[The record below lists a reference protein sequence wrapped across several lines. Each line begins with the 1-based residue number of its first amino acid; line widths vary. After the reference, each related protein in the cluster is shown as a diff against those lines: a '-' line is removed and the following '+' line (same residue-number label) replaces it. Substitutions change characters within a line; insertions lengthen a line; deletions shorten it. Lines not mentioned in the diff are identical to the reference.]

1 MLFPFEASFLVIAV
15 LVQMS
20 QWNDC
25 VLNGNDGNS
34 AMTHGGERHFGY
46 TGLRKHSGG
55 VNSSDIMFLG
65 ASGKARPAFSA
76 VTIRWHF
83 ARRRVRVRGCLSLHL
98 LHLLSLASHWLLSA
112 SSIPLLNF
120 CNFLPPALH
129 PLLMWT
135 ILTRRTSAIRHAELG
150 SAV

>member
-1 MLFPFEASFLVIAV
+1 MFFSLKASSLVIAA

-25 VLNGNDGNS
+25 VLKGNDGNS

-46 TGLRKHSGG
+46 TRLRKHSRG

-76 VTIRWHF
+76 VTIR
-83 ARRRVRVRGCLSLHL
+83 
-98 LHLLSLASHWLLSA
+98 
-112 SSIPLLNF
+112 
-120 CNFLPPALH
+120 
-129 PLLMWT
+129 
-135 ILTRRTSAIRHAELG
+135 
-150 SAV
+150 